1 MCMKLT
7 NTIALVTGASSGI
20 GSECARVF
28 AEAGARLILMARR
41 LERLETL
48 AAELR
53 DRYSVE
59 VLSVGCDVRNSSS
72 VFAALDTL
80 PEQWRS
86 IGVLVNNA
94 GLSRG
99 LEKLYE
105 GRLDD
110 WEEMIDTNI
119 KGLLYVS
126 RAVLPGMVQRNAG
139 TVINIASI
147 AGREVYPRGNVYCAT
162 KHAARALSE
171 GMRIDVNGTAVR
183 VCNIDPGLVQTEFSE
198 VRFRGDTE
206 RAEKVYE
213 GYTPLHG
220 RDIAEAALFCATRP
234 PHVVI
239 ADMLVL
245 PVDQASATIVHKQ
258 L

>member
-1 MCMKLT
+1 MKLN
-7 NTIALVTGASSGI
+7 NTTVLITGASSGI
-20 GSECARVF
+20 GRECAYVF

-41 LERLETL
+41 VERIE
-48 AAELR
+48 AIAVGLR
-53 DRYSVE
+53 DLYGAE
-59 VLSVGCDVRNSSS
+59 VLCIGCDVRNSSS
-72 VFAALDTL
+72 VFAAIDTL
-80 PEQWRS
+80 PDAWSSVQ
-86 IGVLVNNA
+86 VLINNA

-99 LEKLYE
+99 LDKIHE
-105 GRLDD
+105 GHLDD

-126 RAVLPGMVQRNAG
+126 RAVLPGMVQRNSG
-139 TVINIASI
+139 TVINVASI
-147 AGREVYPRGNVYCAT
+147 AGREVYPKGNVYCAT

-171 GMRIDVNGTAVR
+171 GMRIDVNGTGVR

-198 VRFRGDTE
+198 VRFRGDTD

-220 RDIAEAALFCATRP
+220 RDIAEAALYCATRP
-234 PHVVI
+234 LHVVI

-245 PVDQASATIVHKQ
+245 PVAQASATIVHKE